1 MPKIAKFC
9 CFYVIFTNFDQ
20 MALAT
25 HSIFTFRSFP
35 TLAMVILALVG
46 QKLTKMTIWAQSP
59 IFAKIWLFIFETC
72 LFCQN
77 LSKKGL
83 NMFLSLFVPELW
95 PYFHL
100 TSHFCPLHSGQGG
113 GNRQNCKFFK
123 KQKFNIFM
131 KIHKIWNTEGKNL
144 TNLEVILAWFGP
156 LKTYQNAKNFKFSKI
171 LLPLL
176 KIPIFLIWNG
186 NLKISLAFCM
196 CNTSL
201 FVPNVE
207 FCPF

>member
-20 MALAT
+20 MPLAV
-25 HSIFTFRSFP
+25 HSICTFRSFP

-72 LFCQN
+72 FFCQN

-100 TSHFCPLHSGQGG
+100 TSHFCPLCTVGKEGE
-113 GNRQNCKFFK
+113 
-123 KQKFNIFM
+123 ID
-131 KIHKIWNTEGKNL
+131 KIVNFSKSKNL
-144 TNLEVILAWFGP
+144 TFSWKYIKFGI
-156 LKTYQNAKNFKFSKI
+156 QRAKI
-171 LLPLL
+171 
-176 KIPIFLIWNG
+176 
-186 NLKISLAFCM
+186 
-196 CNTSL
+196 
-201 FVPNVE
+201 
-207 FCPF
+207 